1 MAEQRDNSGALF
13 KNTKKEKETHP
24 DYNGSVLINGVDY
37 WIAAWLK
44 ESKSGT
50 KFMSLSFKPKEGEP
64 VKTAKI
70 SRNVDLDDSDEI
82 PF

>member
-1 MAEQRDNSGALF
+1 MEQRDNSGALF

-64 VKTAKI
+64 MKVTKVNKNI
-70 SRNVDLDDSDEI
+70 DLDDSDEI